1 MRADQLLVHRGL
13 ASTRA
18 QAQRLISSGVQ
29 WLKLSHHHT
38 AQGAT
43 STAEIGAS
51 SSAASATQSSTLYW
65 QRIAKNGDILPDDA
79 QIELLND
86 AEARYVSRGGLK
98 LEGALQQLGLSVKGS
113 TCLDVGQST
122 GGFTDCLLQL
132 GAARVVGVDV
142 GFGQLH
148 DKLRSDERVL
158 CFERVNAREPGAIA
172 TEIAKLL
179 AGEDEEAGDE
189 FDSEFDDDNDD
200 QYNDDRTE
208 FTPKNIATQS
218 TNTPASMQNAEI
230 NYDIFEAEFV
240 AEFDFIVGDLSFISQ
255 TLVLPAIAPLLKP
268 NGCLVMLVKP
278 QFELNFGQVG
288 KGGIVREAALYE
300 QVEKRVREAYAEEG
314 LTVHAWL
321 ESPIQGGDGNREFFI
336 HATKTE
342 VSAKIKAEERAEV
355 HVEAPAGTVVKAKT
369 KAKTKTKK
377 TT

>member
-1 MRADQLLVHRGL
+1 MRADQLLVQRGL

-18 QAQRLISSGVQ
+18 QAQRLIASGVQ
-29 WLKLSHHHT
+29 WLKLGHHHT

-43 STAEIGAS
+43 SSAEIGAS
-51 SSAASATQSSTLYW
+51 SGATSSTLYW
-65 QRIAKNGDILPDDA
+65 QRVVKNGDILPDDA

-98 LEGALQQLGLSVKGS
+98 LEGALQTLGLSVKGS

-122 GGFTDCLLQL
+122 GGFTDCLLQQ

-148 DKLRSDERVL
+148 DKLRSDDRVL
-158 CFERVNAREPGAIA
+158 CFERVNARELGAIA
-172 TEIAKLL
+172 AEIAKLL
-179 AGEDEEAGDE
+179 AGEEDMDA
-189 FDSEFDDDNDD
+189 DSDLDSNFIDDDDENA
-200 QYNDDRTE
+200 E
-208 FTPKNIATQS
+208 FTSKSIAS
-218 TNTPASMQNAEI
+218 KAINTPAS
-230 NYDIFEAEFV
+230 DLFEPDFF

-268 NGCLVMLVKP
+268 DGCLVMLVKP

-288 KGGIVREAALYE
+288 KGGIVREAALYA
-300 QVEKRVREAYAEEG
+300 QVEKRVREAYAEQG

-336 HATKTE
+336 HASKPE
-342 VSAKIKAEERAEV
+342 QV
-355 HVEAPAGTVVKAKT
+355 
-369 KAKTKTKK
+369 
-377 TT
+377 